1 MDFNCENTDWIKLKV
16 DNTKYN
22 IQPGNEMG
30 LFYNDPEPTWGILYA
45 LNSLQVC
52 MYALVLS
59 PVHEKSRFSVWKNKT
74 TEVAHELTTIRE
86 Y

>member
-1 MDFNCENTDWIKLKV
+1 
-16 DNTKYN
+16 
-22 IQPGNEMG
+22 MG

-74 TEVAHELTTIRE
+74 TEVAHEL
-86 Y
+86 